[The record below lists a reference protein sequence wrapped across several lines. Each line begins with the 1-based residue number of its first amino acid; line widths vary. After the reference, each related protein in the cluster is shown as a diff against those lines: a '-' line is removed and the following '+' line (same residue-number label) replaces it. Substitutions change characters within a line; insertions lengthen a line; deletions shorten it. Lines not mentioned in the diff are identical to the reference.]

1 MSLLKRRINN
11 IRTSKNGGVLYS
23 DIPRNMARDFTS
35 NDLSVIKN
43 VDAIQQSMINIITT
57 RKGERAF
64 EPTYGCE
71 IDSSLFELM
80 NHTSALVVE
89 RSIQEA
95 INKHEPRVNI
105 TRVQVEP
112 AYDINLFFV
121 SIFYSIV
128 DEPSDINKLSFDL
141 TE

>member
-11 IRTSKNGGVLYS
+11 IRTSKSGGVLYS
-23 DIPRNMARDFTS
+23 DIPRNMTRDFTS
-35 NDLSVIKN
+35 NDLSIIKN
-43 VDAIQQSMINIITT
+43 IDAIQQSMINIITT

-105 TRVQVEP
+105 SRVQVEP
-112 AYDINLFFV
+112 AFDINLFFV

-141 TE
+141 IE